1 VNVPSSSSSRE
12 NRRSL
17 RVASALT
24 LALGLAAVVGACDSG
39 RESPYEPPPYDRLD
53 GGADGAS
60 AATPDGDVD
69 DVAPDGPCTATFRYV
84 PSGSAPKTVAVTGE
98 WNGFAKPGVTLAPD
112 PKGGFAAT
120 VELPPGLVGY
130 KLLVDGEYRIDPEAR
145 LRKYVGGVENSA
157 VRVRDCK
164 LPELTL
170 AQKSLDRAS
179 GRATFRAT
187 VHFERGHGGRKVDA
201 ASVTAVVQKDG
212 KDTPAQ
218 ARVDGADLVVEARD
232 LADGKYTI
240 VVSAKD
246 RGGRAAKPL
255 RLMFWV
261 EPSTYEWKDAVI
273 YMAMVDRFKNGDPGN
288 DPARAPGVD
297 ARADFQ
303 GGDLQGIR
311 QKIADGTFDRLG
323 VRALW
328 LSPFNTNPAGA
339 YAADDGVHQV
349 VGYHGYWPIRAREV
363 DARIGGAAGLKSL
376 VAEAHAHGIRVLA
389 DFVVNH
395 VHKEHEY
402 FKAHPEW
409 FRTGCVCGT
418 NNCDWTGHRLDC
430 LFADY
435 LPDVNWSVTEAS
447 EQFGDD
453 ALFWLEEFD
462 LDGLRID
469 AVKHVEDASVMNMAT
484 KIREELEVAGTR
496 VFLTGETAMGW
507 GDCGLACNANE
518 YGTISRYIGPWQLD
532 GQFDFVL
539 HHAVPYRTFAY
550 DEKGLIHADYWAQ
563 ASTYSYP
570 PGAIMTPYIGSH
582 DTSRFVTLASYRG
595 QDGAHGQGIPG
606 NKWDN
611 VAAAPPDAEPYARHR
626 LALAWLMALPG
637 APLLYYGDEY
647 GQWGGADPNN
657 RAAWRG
663 DSVSGEEA
671 TTLAFTQKL
680 GAARRELAPLRR
692 GEYRSLL
699 ATEDDLVF
707 ARQSGADVVVVALT
721 RRPGGATLNVPV
733 PATLPLA
740 DGTVLKDRL
749 SSAQT
754 TVSGAQITVTL
765 PGRGA
770 AYLAK

>member
-1 VNVPSSSSSRE
+1 MDRPKSVHVLS
-12 NRRSL
+12 
-17 RVASALT
+17 
-24 LALGLAAVVGACDSG
+24 ALGLALGVALAAACDSSEPAG
-39 RESPYEPPPYDRLD
+39 YEAPPYDRLD
-53 GGADGAS
+53 GGAADGA
-60 AATPDGDVD
+60 APDADVPD
-69 DVAPDGPCTATFRYV
+69 DEVAPDGPCTTTFRYTPTV
-84 PSGSAPKTVAVTGE
+84 SVPKTVAVTGE

-112 PKGGFAAT
+112 GKGGFAAD
-120 VELPPGLVGY
+120 VELKAGLVGY
-130 KLLVDGEYRIDPEAR
+130 KLLLDGEYVIDPGAR

-157 VRVRDCK
+157 VRALDCK
-164 LPELTL
+164 LPVLSL
-170 AQKSLDRAS
+170 ADKTAE
-179 GRATFRAT
+179 GKAFRAN
-187 VHFERGHGGRKVDA
+187 VAFQPGKGGRNADPA
-201 ASVTAVVQKDG
+201 AFEVTLLRDG
-212 KDTPAQ
+212 KETKLSPAITKN
-218 ARVDGADLVVEARD
+218 RVAIEAKD

-240 VVSAKD
+240 VVKAKD
-246 RGGRAAKPL
+246 RGGRVAKPL
-255 RLMFWV
+255 RLVFWV
-261 EPSTYEWKDAVI
+261 EGGAFEWRDALI
-273 YMAMVDRFKNGDPGN
+273 YMAMTDRFKNGDPGN
-288 DPARAPGVD
+288 DAPRTPGVD

-311 QKIADGTFDRLG
+311 QKIADGTFDQLG

-328 LSPFNTNPAGA
+328 LSPFNTNPSGS
-339 YAADDGVHQV
+339 YRADDGVHTV
-349 VGYHGYWPIRAREV
+349 MGYHGYWPIRAREV
-363 DARIGGAAGLKSL
+363 DARIGGGAALKAL

-418 NNCDWTGHRLDC
+418 DGCDWTGHRLDC

-469 AVKHVEDASVMNMAT
+469 AVKHVEDAAVMNMAT

-507 GDCGLACNANE
+507 NDCGLGCNASE

-539 HHAVPYRTFAY
+539 YHAVPYRTFAY
-550 DEKGLIHADYWAQ
+550 DQKGMIHADYWAQ

-570 PGAIMTPYIGSH
+570 AGAIMTSYIGSH

-595 QDGAHGQGIPG
+595 QDAGHDPGVPG
-606 NKWDN
+606 NKWSD
-611 VAAAPPDAEPYARHR
+611 VAASPPDAEPYARHR

-657 RAAWRG
+657 RAQWRG
-663 DSVSGEEA
+663 ESTSGEEA
-671 TTLAFTQKL
+671 TTLAFTKKL
-680 GAARRELAPLRR
+680 GSARRELAALRR
-692 GEYRSLL
+692 GEYRSLY

-707 ARQSGADVVVVALT
+707 ARQAGSEVVLVGLT
-721 RRPGGATLNVPV
+721 RRPGGATIDVTI

-740 DGTVLKDRL
+740 NGTTLKDRL
-749 SSAQT
+749 GGGQT
-754 TVSGAQITVTL
+754 TVQSGKVTVTL